1 MGKIIK
7 VDDFINK
14 VYQSAAVALLAG
26 IIVASALQ
34 VITRYVLN
42 ASMTGTEEFARYCF
56 VWMNMLGAS
65 ICVRYGSH
73 AVVSILN
80 NKLRGKMK
88 YIHEMVIHGL
98 MIILALILMAEG
110 VRMIGY
116 TMTQPSPTLRIPM
129 GYIYASVPAGCIGM
143 IVNAV
148 RNICELKMKMD
159 GEG

>member
-80 NKLRGKMK
+80 NKLSGKMK

-110 VRMIGY
+110 IRMIGY

>member
-1 MGKIIK
+1 
-7 VDDFINK
+7 
-14 VYQSAAVALLAG
+14 
-26 IIVASALQ
+26 
-34 VITRYVLN
+34 
-42 ASMTGTEEFARYCF
+42 
-56 VWMNMLGAS
+56 
-65 ICVRYGSH
+65 
-73 AVVSILN
+73 
-80 NKLRGKMK
+80 MK

-98 MIILALILMAEG
+98 MIILALILMTEG